1 MTHQEYMTLLRDVK
15 RCLQAHYIPSEL
27 PSIPFAV
34 PPGIFPCMVPPEL
47 QNLQGGTPSAAVK
60 DAVREAL
67 KQMATSG
74 FRDHLL
80 RLIKKKGLK
89 NAELYQRADI
99 TKALFS
105 KIKNSAEYH
114 PSKETVIA
122 LALGLKLTLDEAK
135 RFLQSAGYA
144 LSDNSKT
151 DIIVKLFLERHIYD
165 VNELNDIL
173 YDLDLPPLT
182 KRKETRERKD
192 GW

>member
-1 MTHQEYMTLLRDVK
+1 MRNQMHQSLLRDAK
-15 RCLQAHYIPSEL
+15 RYLQTHYIPSE
-27 PSIPFAV
+27 
-34 PPGIFPCMVPPEL
+34 PPIFPFVGPLFGIPCMAPPNL
-47 QNLQGGTPSAAVK
+47 HNLQGGTPSAAVK

-80 RLIKKKGLK
+80 LLIQKKGLK
-89 NAELYQRADI
+89 NAALYQRADI

-122 LALGLKLTLDEAK
+122 LALGLKLTLDETK
-135 RFLQSAGYA
+135 RFLESAGYA
-144 LSDNSKT
+144 LSDSSKT
-151 DIIVKLFLERHIYD
+151 DVIVKLFLERHIYD